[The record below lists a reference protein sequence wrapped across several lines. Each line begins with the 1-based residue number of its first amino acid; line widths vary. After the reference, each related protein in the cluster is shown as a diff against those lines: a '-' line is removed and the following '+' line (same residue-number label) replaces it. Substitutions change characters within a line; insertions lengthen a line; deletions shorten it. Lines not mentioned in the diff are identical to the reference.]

1 LKGFKKDCGGLVKR
15 VEEFVMPSFKLTNNQ
30 VEEIPAVSIPP
41 SDLFKQLS
49 LMMDKKLHAAQT
61 AAGKMF
67 ARMNSEIDPLKGKK
81 PVDAS
86 YSSDPSSV
94 TPAPTSEQF
103 YGMPPNSFVGQTPPP
118 SSVYTAPVLVT
129 GPTG

>member
-1 LKGFKKDCGGLVKR
+1 
-15 VEEFVMPSFKLTNNQ
+15 
-30 VEEIPAVSIPP
+30 
-41 SDLFKQLS
+41 
-49 LMMDKKLHAAQT
+49 MMDKKLHAAQT

-86 YSSDPSSV
+86 YSSDPSSA

-103 YGMPPNSFVGQTPPP
+103 YGMPPNSFVGQTPRPT
-118 SSVYTAPVLVT
+118 SVYTISVGLILATSQIGLTVQTDQVPSQT
-129 GPTG
+129 GVMVMTPPSLTPLASIPG